1 MKTIPFIHYV
11 VYGFCILALLTSC
24 ATEQKLPPTQKE
36 GKLLEEPQV
45 VPDKG
50 IGKEQTIPKPAGEAL
65 HCREET
71 HRSFNLTGI
80 EAMPFIRAAFID
92 VDGDGKPDMIAGSK
106 GGTLQLYRNK
116 GDVTSQR
123 WELQRGYFDGIK
135 LNAFSAPAMA
145 DLDRDGKL
153 EAVVGAGGFSS
164 ESGKIFIFR
173 NEGAV
178 RSPRW
183 SQIKNI
189 DLKVGNDAAVT
200 TVDFDQDGK
209 IDIIASNSNGKVFF
223 FKNVSTGSAIR
234 FSQVPSPFKNRSF
247 GMYAV
252 PSAVLINDK
261 LIVAIGNALGK
272 LSIFEMKSNGGI
284 FSMRELKSALATK
297 SFSSPS
303 FVSLE
308 DKNRYDL
315 VLSDGDGQL
324 SYFENRNLNFIDW
337 SAHKGFFDTRI
348 YAGPACAPTVTCIGE
363 KTSMIVGNMDGT
375 FRFYEYR
382 KTGEPLPWVEKK
394 GYMNGIKVSGFA
406 RGVFTTWEGKELVIA
421 GQSNGGIRAF
431 LNAGSVS
438 SPQWREEKKF
448 FLGVSIPFHSTPTI
462 FDIDGDKRWEL
473 ISGAEDGK
481 IYGFRIRSVKNGLPV
496 WERIQGIFDTIKVQ
510 NFSAPTL
517 FREGDTLYLF
527 VGQQDGK
534 IRTYTAKTEGWAQR
548 SRIDYRE
555 ITFTEKD
562 YLKEIR
568 VQNHSS
574 PFVNVKDGTIDL
586 ISGDYDGNLRHFV
599 CSKTVLYSEAAE

>member
-1 MKTIPFIHYV
+1 MKISPLIRCAV
-11 VYGFCILALLTSC
+11 CGFCILVLLASC
-24 ATEQKLPPTQKE
+24 ATEQKLPPIQKE
-36 GKLLEEPQV
+36 GKPLEQPQV
-45 VPDKG
+45 VPEKQ
-50 IGKEQTIPKPAGEAL
+50 IIPKPTGETL

-71 HRSFNLTGI
+71 ERSFNLTGI
-80 EAMPFIRAAFID
+80 EAMPFIRTTFID
-92 VDGDGKPDMIAGSK
+92 VDGDGKQDMIAGSK

-116 GDVTSQR
+116 ADGTSQR
-123 WELQRGYFDGIK
+123 WELQKGYFDGIK

-145 DLDRDGKL
+145 DLDGDGKL
-153 EAVVGAGGFSS
+153 EVVVGAGGFSS
-164 ESGKIFIFR
+164 ESGKIIIFR
-173 NEGAV
+173 NEGTV
-178 RSPRW
+178 RSPKW
-183 SQIKNI
+183 SQIKHI
-189 DLKVGNDAAVT
+189 DLKVGNDATVT
-200 TVDFDQDGK
+200 AVDFDHDGK

-223 FKNVSTGSAIR
+223 FKNTSAGSVIR
-234 FSQVPSPFKNRSF
+234 FSQVHSPFKDKSF

-261 LIVAIGNALGK
+261 LFVAIGNALGK
-272 LSIFEMKSNGGI
+272 LSMFEMKSNGGT
-284 FSMRELKSALATK
+284 FSMRELKSPLATR
-297 SFSSPS
+297 SFASPS
-303 FVSLE
+303 FAALE

-324 SYFENRNLNFIDW
+324 SYFENRNSNFTDW

-363 KTSMIVGNMDGT
+363 KTCMIVGNMDGT

-382 KTGEPLPWVEKK
+382 KAGEPLPWVERK
-394 GYMNGIKVSGFA
+394 GYLNGIKVSGFA
-406 RGVFTTWEGKELVIA
+406 RGVFTTWEGKELIIA
-421 GQSNGGIRAF
+421 GQSNGGVRAF
-431 LNAGSVS
+431 LNTGSLS
-438 SPQWREEKKF
+438 SPQWREEKRF

-462 FDIDGDKRWEL
+462 FDIDGDGTWEL

-496 WERIQGIFDTIKVQ
+496 WERIQGVFDTIKVPS
-510 NFSAPTL
+510 FSAPTL
-517 FREGDTLYLF
+517 VREGDTFYLF

-534 IRTYTAKTEGWAQR
+534 IRTYTAKIEGRALR

-599 CSKTVLYSEAAE
+599 CRKSVLYSEAAQ